1 LYVNGYKIRDN
12 ILNMTKIAVVTG
24 SSSGIGYETSLLLA
38 RNQYTTYASMRNMKK
53 SDELLKIASKE
64 NIRLKVIQLDVNDD
78 RSVSSAIDSIV
89 KENGR
94 IDVLVNN
101 AGFDL
106 FGSLEELTI
115 EEIKGQFETNFFG
128 AARVSK
134 SVIPT
139 MRKQGSGIIINV
151 SSIGGRIGLVPCNTM
166 YHASKF
172 ALEGFTESLRHELTE
187 FNIDVILIEP
197 GAIRSNFAENIRTA
211 KNYDSNN
218 SPYAKTIQKV
228 FEGFEPML
236 ANASAPK
243 EVAQV
248 ILNAANSSSP
258 NIRYTVGK
266 DAESI
271 LKARAEL
278 SDRELEKWVRESFM
292 DKKGF
297 IRE

>member
-1 LYVNGYKIRDN
+1 
-12 ILNMTKIAVVTG
+12 
-24 SSSGIGYETSLLLA
+24 
-38 RNQYTTYASMRNMKK
+38 
-53 SDELLKIASKE
+53 
-64 NIRLKVIQLDVNDD
+64 
-78 RSVSSAIDSIV
+78 
-89 KENGR
+89 
-94 IDVLVNN
+94 
-101 AGFDL
+101 
-106 FGSLEELTI
+106 
-115 EEIKGQFETNFFG
+115 
-128 AARVSK
+128 
-134 SVIPT
+134 
-139 MRKQGSGIIINV
+139 
-151 SSIGGRIGLVPCNTM
+151 VPCNTM

-197 GAIRSNFAENIRTA
+197 GVIRSNFVENIRTA

-218 SPYAKTIQKV
+218 SPYAKTVQKV

-236 ANASAPK
+236 ANASDPK

-266 DAESI
+266 DAEYI

>member
-1 LYVNGYKIRDN
+1 
-12 ILNMTKIAVVTG
+12 MTKIAVVTG

-64 NIRLKVIQLDVNDD
+64 NIPLKVIQLDVNDD
-78 RSVSSAIDSIV
+78 KSVSNAIDSIV
-89 KENGR
+89 KENGM

-128 AARVSK
+128 AARVTK

-218 SPYAKTIQKV
+218 SPYAKTVQKV

-236 ANASAPK
+236 ANASDPK

>member
-1 LYVNGYKIRDN
+1 MSKV
-12 ILNMTKIAVVTG
+12 AVVTG

-38 RNQYTTYASMRNMKK
+38 RNQFATYASMRNLKK
-53 SDELLKIASKE
+53 SDELLKIAANE
-64 NIRLKVIQLDVNDD
+64 RIPLKVIQLDVNEDT
-78 RSVSSAIDSIV
+78 SVNNAIDTIV

-106 FGSLEELTI
+106 FGSLEELSI

-128 AARVSK
+128 VVRASK
-134 SVIPT
+134 AVIPT
-139 MRKQGSGIIINV
+139 MRKQGSGTIINL
-151 SSIGGRIGLVPCNTM
+151 SSIGGRVGLVPFNTV

-172 ALEGFTESLRHELTE
+172 ALEGFTESLRHELAE

-197 GAIRSNFAENIRTA
+197 GFIRSNFMDNIKTA
-211 KNYDSNN
+211 KNYDSNK
-218 SPYAKTIQKV
+218 SPYAKTVQKL
-228 FEGFEPML
+228 FEAFEPMI
-236 ANASAPK
+236 ANSSDPK

-258 NIRYTVGK
+258 NVRYAVGK
-266 DAESI
+266 DAESV
-271 LKARAEL
+271 LKARTEL
-278 SDRELEKWVRESFM
+278 SDREFEKWVRESYM

-297 IRE
+297 IRQ

>member
-1 LYVNGYKIRDN
+1 
-12 ILNMTKIAVVTG
+12 MTKIAVVTG

-38 RNQYTTYASMRNMKK
+38 RNQYTTYASMRNLKK

-64 NIRLKVIQLDVNDD
+64 NIPLKVIQLDVNDD
-78 RSVSSAIDSIV
+78 RSVSNAIDSIV

-128 AARVSK
+128 AARVTK
-134 SVIPT
+134 TVIPT

>member
-1 LYVNGYKIRDN
+1 
-12 ILNMTKIAVVTG
+12 MTKVALVTG
-24 SSSGIGYETSLLLA
+24 SSSGIGYETSLMLA
-38 RNQYTTYASMRNMKK
+38 RNQFATYASMRNLKK
-53 SDELLKIASKE
+53 GDELLKIATNE
-64 NIRLKVIQLDVNDD
+64 RIPLKVIQLDVDD
-78 RSVSSAIDSIV
+78 DKSVSNAVDTIV

-151 SSIGGRIGLVPCNTM
+151 SSIGGRIGLVPFNTM

-197 GAIRSNFAENIRTA
+197 GVIRSNFVENIRTA
-211 KNYDSNN
+211 KNYDPNN

-228 FEGFEPML
+228 FEGFEPMV
-236 ANASAPK
+236 ANASDPK
-243 EVAQV
+243 GVAQV
-248 ILNAANSSSP
+248 ILDAANSSSP

-278 SDRELEKWVRESFM
+278 SDRELEKWVHESFM

-297 IRE
+297 IRH

>member
-1 LYVNGYKIRDN
+1 
-12 ILNMTKIAVVTG
+12 MTKIAVVTG

-64 NIRLKVIQLDVNDD
+64 NIPLKVIQLDVNDD

-128 AARVSK
+128 AARVTK
-134 SVIPT
+134 SVIRT

-218 SPYAKTIQKV
+218 SPYAKTVQKV

-236 ANASAPK
+236 ANASDPK

>member
-1 LYVNGYKIRDN
+1 MSRV
-12 ILNMTKIAVVTG
+12 AVVTG

-38 RNQYTTYASMRNMKK
+38 RNQFATYASMRNLKK
-53 SDELLKIASKE
+53 SDELLKIAAKE
-64 NIRLKVIQLDVNDD
+64 RIPLKVIQLDVNDD
-78 RSVSSAIDSIV
+78 RSVSYAIDTIV
-89 KENGR
+89 KENDR

-128 AARVSK
+128 VVRATK
-134 SVIPT
+134 TVIPT
-139 MRKQGSGIIINV
+139 MRKQGSGTIINL
-151 SSIGGRIGLVPCNTM
+151 SSIGGRIGLIPFNTV

-172 ALEGFTESLRHELTE
+172 ALEGFTESLRQELAE

-197 GAIRSNFAENIRTA
+197 GFIRSNFMDNIKTA
-211 KNYDSNN
+211 KNYDPNK
-218 SPYAKTIQKV
+218 SPYAKTVQKL
-228 FEGFEPML
+228 FEAFEPMI
-236 ANASAPK
+236 AHSSDPK

-258 NIRYTVGK
+258 NVRYAVGK
-266 DAESI
+266 DAESV
-271 LKARAEL
+271 LKARTEL
-278 SDRELEKWVRESFM
+278 SDRELEKWVRESYM

-297 IRE
+297 IRQ

>member
-1 LYVNGYKIRDN
+1 
-12 ILNMTKIAVVTG
+12 MTKVALVTG
-24 SSSGIGYETSLLLA
+24 SSSGIGYETSLMLA
-38 RNQYTTYASMRNMKK
+38 RNQFATYASMRNLKK
-53 SDELLKIASKE
+53 GDELPKIATNE
-64 NIRLKVIQLDVNDD
+64 RIPLKVIQLDVDD
-78 RSVSSAIDSIV
+78 DKSVSNAVDTIV
-89 KENGR
+89 KDNGR
-94 IDVLVNN
+94 IDLLVNN

-128 AARVSK
+128 AARVTK

-139 MRKQGSGIIINV
+139 MRKQGSGTIINV
-151 SSIGGRIGLVPCNTM
+151 GSIGGRIGLVPCNTM

-172 ALEGFTESLRHELTE
+172 ALEGFTESLRQEVAE
-187 FNIDVILIEP
+187 FNIDVVLIEP
-197 GAIRSNFAENIRTA
+197 GVIRSNFMENIKTA

-218 SPYAKTIQKV
+218 SPYANIVQKV
-228 FEGFEPML
+228 FEGFEPMV
-236 ANASAPK
+236 ARSSHPK

-248 ILNAANSSSP
+248 ILNVANSSSP

-278 SDRELEKWVRESFM
+278 SDRELEKWVRESYM

>member
-1 LYVNGYKIRDN
+1 MSRV
-12 ILNMTKIAVVTG
+12 AVVTG

-38 RNQYTTYASMRNMKK
+38 RNQFATYASMRNLKK
-53 SDELLKIASKE
+53 SDELLKIAAKE
-64 NIRLKVIQLDVNDD
+64 NIPLKVIQLDVNDD
-78 RSVSSAIDSIV
+78 RSVSNAIDIIV

-128 AARVSK
+128 VVRATK
-134 SVIPT
+134 TVIPT
-139 MRKQGSGIIINV
+139 MRKQGSGTIINL
-151 SSIGGRIGLVPCNTM
+151 SSIGGRIGLIPFNTV

-172 ALEGFTESLRHELTE
+172 ALEGFTESLRQELAE

-197 GAIRSNFAENIRTA
+197 GFIRSNFMDNIKTA
-211 KNYDSNN
+211 KNYDPNK
-218 SPYAKTIQKV
+218 SPYAKTVQKL
-228 FEGFEPML
+228 FEAFEPMI
-236 ANASAPK
+236 AHSSDPM

-258 NIRYTVGK
+258 NVRYAVGK
-266 DAESI
+266 DAESV
-271 LKARAEL
+271 LKARTEL
-278 SDRELEKWVRESFM
+278 SDRELEKWVRESYM

-297 IRE
+297 IRQ